1 MAKAPEIN
9 RVPPG
14 RVKEVISIAKSKELR
29 VFKKPHG
36 RNVGAYLVG
45 RAAPHKH
52 STIGETFDREKYSTR
67 TWREEASDTDKKNL
81 AYKRIEAAKKALEDA
96 GFKAGAA
103 NLEKRL
109 KHFVDTWVPDM
120 KGQTGYVFAK
130 YHGVPVL
137 MPKVAFVVAQKGE
150 NKDAWKKII
159 EGKTRDQVIQQAI
172 EKGYGAD
179 IRRALSQEEARIW
192 FPPEELV
199 VLM

>member
-14 RVKEVISIAKSKELR
+14 RVKEVIAIAKSKDLR

-52 STIGETFDREKYSTR
+52 STLGETFDREKYSTR
-67 TWREEASDTDKKNL
+67 TWREEASDTEKKDL
-81 AYKRIEAAKKALEDA
+81 AYSRIDAAKKALEDA

-109 KHFVDTWVPDM
+109 KNFVDTWVPDLR
-120 KGQTGYVFAK
+120 GATGYVFAR

-137 MPKVAFVVAQKGE
+137 MPKVAFVVAQKG
-150 NKDAWKKII
+150 KDRDAWKKIL
-159 EGKTRDQVIQQAI
+159 EGDTRDQVIQEAI
-172 EKGYGAD
+172 NKGFISD
-179 IRRALSQEEARIW
+179 LRRVLS
-192 FPPEELV
+192 PEELRV
-199 VLM
+199 WLPPEVIAVL